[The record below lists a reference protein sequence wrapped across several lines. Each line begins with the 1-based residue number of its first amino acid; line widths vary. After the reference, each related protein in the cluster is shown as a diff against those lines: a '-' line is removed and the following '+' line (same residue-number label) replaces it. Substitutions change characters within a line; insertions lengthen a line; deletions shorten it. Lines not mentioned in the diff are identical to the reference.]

1 MAVLYVLVGLL
12 SLVVGG
18 AMIEKDAYGAVCG
31 DFVLYRGRAVD
42 MEAPALPAQRPRAVC
57 RGAGG
62 GHYFKKVFPF
72 ILVGVGIG
80 AVIHNWIP
88 QTG

>member
-1 MAVLYVLVGLL
+1 MRKMHMERYVESYTYRGQGGGY
-12 SLVVGG
+12 GG
-18 AMIEKDAYGAVCG
+18 A
-31 DFVLYRGRAVD
+31 RA
-42 MEAPALPAQRPRAVC
+42 AAQRPREVC